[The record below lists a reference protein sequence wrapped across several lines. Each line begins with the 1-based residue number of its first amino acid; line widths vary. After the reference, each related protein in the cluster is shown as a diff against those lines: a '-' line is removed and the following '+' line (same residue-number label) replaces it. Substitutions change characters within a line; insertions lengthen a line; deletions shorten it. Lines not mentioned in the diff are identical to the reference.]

1 MLSGELTYNTFAS
14 VYEQYT
20 IIVGKVAEADET
32 AAFLERFCRG
42 RSALELGIGNGRVA
56 VPLTERG
63 VTVEGIDNSDNM
75 LKILANRTDRIKA
88 WKGNIADF
96 NSVQRYRLVYC
107 VYNAFMVLVTREEQI
122 ACLRSAAEALDEEGV
137 LVIEVRVPAFDGF
150 VSGQKTTT
158 MFVDHENTFVHAEIH
173 DPTTQNLIQTFLWFS
188 GTSVRRIPERLRY
201 VYHQELDT
209 MAECVGLELLERWGD
224 WKRGAFTDSSKRHV
238 SVYRR
243 TRLKC

>member
-1 MLSGELTYNTFAS
+1 MLSGEFSYNTFAS
-14 VYEQYT
+14 VYERYT
-20 IIVGKVAEADET
+20 TMVGRVAEADET
-32 AAFLERFCRG
+32 AAFLERFCKG

-63 VTVEGIDNSDNM
+63 VTVEGIDASDNM
-75 LKILANRTDRIKA
+75 LKLLATRTNLIKA

-96 NSVQRYRLVYC
+96 NSEQRYRVVFC
-107 VYNAFMVLVTREEQI
+107 VYNTFMVLATREEQI

-137 LVIEVRVPAFDGF
+137 MVIEVRVPDFDGF
-150 VSGQKTTT
+150 VGGQKTTT
-158 MFVDHENTFVHAEIH
+158 MFVDHENTFVNAEIH
-173 DPTTQNLIQTFLWFS
+173 DPITQNLTQTLLWFN
-188 GTSVRRIPERLRY
+188 GASVRRIPERLRY

-209 MAECVGLELLERWGD
+209 MAECVGLELSERWGD
-224 WKRGAFTDSSKRHV
+224 WKRGAFTDASKRHV